1 MKNLFFP
8 IALALLIGGC
18 ASPSAPL
25 DTSKTY
31 QVEWIGERPLID
43 RSHLTVTFDKD
54 GRAHGHGGCNR
65 WFASYQ
71 LEGQNLSFSHAG
83 ATRMACAPAL
93 MEQENRFFQ
102 ALDAVQRWDLGEH
115 GELRLWPQEGQPIKL
130 FAGEARRTN

>member
-1 MKNLFFP
+1 MQNLLVP
-8 IALALLIGGC
+8 AALALLTVGC
-18 ASPSAPL
+18 ANPSAHL

-43 RSHLTVTFDKD
+43 RSHLTVAFDKE
-54 GRAHGHGGCNR
+54 GRAHGHAGCNR

-71 LEGQNLSFSHAG
+71 LEGQNLSFGNAG

-93 MEQENRFFQ
+93 MEQENRFLQ
-102 ALDAVQRWDLGEH
+102 ALDAVQRWDIGEH

-130 FAGEARRTN
+130 LIEG